1 MLEQGWC
8 WECLPLARFVS
19 DAGLCD
25 ADILQIVR
33 DNQDLDLTNENG
45 EVELDFDAL
54 TPGTLWKL
62 YDFTQRTATGA
73 NGVADD
79 SDGSDSESDGE
90 F

>member
-1 MLEQGWC
+1 MSSVRC
-8 WECLPLARFVS
+8 VS
-19 DAGLCD
+19 DAGLCF

>member
-1 MLEQGWC
+1 MSWDC
-8 WECLPLARFVS
+8 
-19 DAGLCD
+19 

-33 DNQDLDLTNENG
+33 DSQDLDLTNENG

-54 TPGTLWKL
+54 TPTTLWKL
-62 YDFTQRTATGA
+62 FDFTQRTAQTA

-79 SDGSDSESDGE
+79 SDNSDSESDGE

>member
-1 MLEQGWC
+1 MTMLSVRC
-8 WECLPLARFVS
+8 VS
-19 DAGLCD
+19 DAGLCF

>member
-1 MLEQGWC
+1 MIL
-8 WECLPLARFVS
+8 VS
-19 DAGLCD
+19 DAVLCY

-62 YDFTQRTATGA
+62 YDFTQRTAPEA